1 MQTHNKLYYSK
12 MILLENID
20 GKNLTG
26 NALKNYRRKKK
37 ILSLLY
43 ENDTL
48 SATFLSK
55 QIGVSLP
62 TAISLLKDLGES
74 KLVEVRGSGESK
86 GGRRPTLFGL
96 KRDSI
101 FVISCEL
108 GRFRGKIGVYNSH
121 NELVAPVVVIQT
133 SIDDD
138 DLVDKLY
145 AESRQVIEDNG
156 IDFNNVYAVGIAMP
170 GLVDSKEGINYT
182 IKKEAYR
189 NVAER
194 LSARFNKIVYINN
207 DARMEAY
214 GEFVF
219 GEAKGYRNAMIINWN
234 WGVGLGMVLNGK
246 LYNGG
251 SGFAGELS
259 HIKFVEDGDLC
270 ICGKRGCLET
280 EISAYVL
287 INRARQAVE
296 QNRISQL
303 TEKFKNREKE
313 IRVQDI
319 ISAAKLGDEL
329 SISLLNGVGKALG
342 KALSNTIQLL
352 NPDIIVL
359 GGLVSEAN
367 QYVLN
372 SIQQSINQYCLEQ
385 ISGNTKIVISNNWR
399 HSGLLGITA
408 KLFQQLFSDMNN

>member
-1 MQTHNKLYYSK
+1 
-12 MILLENID
+12 MILLENIK
-20 GKNLTG
+20 GKKLIG

-121 NELVAPVVVIQT
+121 NELVAPITVVET

-138 DLVDKLY
+138 NLVDKLY
-145 AESRQVIEDNG
+145 AEARHILEVNNIDYSRV
-156 IDFNNVYAVGIAMP
+156 FAVGTAMP
-170 GLVDSKEGINYT
+170 GLVDSINGINYT

-189 NVAER
+189 NVVER
-194 LSARFNKIVYINN
+194 LSMKFGKMVYANN

-214 GEFVF
+214 GEFIF
-219 GEAKGYRNAMIINWN
+219 GAAKNHNDAVIINWN
-234 WGVGLGMVLNGK
+234 WGLGIGLILGGK
-246 LYNGG
+246 LYNG
-251 SGFAGELS
+251 STGFAGELS
-259 HIKFVEDGDLC
+259 HTKYEEDGDLC
-270 ICGKRGCLET
+270 VCGKRGCLET
-280 EISAYVL
+280 VVSASVL
-287 INRARQAVE
+287 VKRAKDAIAE
-296 QNRISQL
+296 GKISQL
-303 TEKFKNREKE
+303 TNRFQHKIEE
-313 IRVQDI
+313 LQPEDVIE
-319 ISAAKLGDEL
+319 AAKLGDEL
-329 SISLLNGVGKALG
+329 AITLLSEIGQALG

-352 NPDIIVL
+352 NPDIIVI
-359 GGLVSEAN
+359 GGIVSRAN
-367 QYVLN
+367 QYILTP
-372 SIQQSINQYCLEQ
+372 IQQAINQHCLEQ
-385 ISGNTKIVISNNWR
+385 ISGNIEIVISENWEQ
-399 HSGLLGITA
+399 SGLLGITA
-408 KLFQQLFSDMNN
+408 KLFQKLFSDMYK

>member
-1 MQTHNKLYYSK
+1 
-12 MILLENID
+12 MILLENIK
-20 GKNLTG
+20 GQKLTG

-43 ENDTL
+43 QNDTL

-62 TAISLLKDLGES
+62 TAISLLKELGNS

-108 GRFRGKIGVYNSH
+108 GRFRGKIGVYNTH
-121 NELVAPVVVIQT
+121 NELVAPVTIVQT

-138 DLVDKLY
+138 NLVDKLY
-145 AESRQVIEDNG
+145 AESRQILTDNF
-156 IDFNNVYAVGIAMP
+156 IDYSSVFAVGIAMP
-170 GLVDSKEGINYT
+170 GLIDSKQGVNYT
-182 IKKEAYR
+182 IKKEEYR
-189 NVAER
+189 NIAER
-194 LSARFNKIVYINN
+194 LSSKFDKIVYVNN

-214 GEFVF
+214 GEFIF
-219 GEAKGYRNAMIINWN
+219 GEAKGYKNAMIINWN
-234 WGVGLGMVLNGK
+234 WGVGLGMVLNGN

-287 INRARQAVE
+287 INRAREAVE
-296 QNRISQL
+296 NNRISQL
-303 TEKFKNREKE
+303 TEKFKNHTEDITVR
-313 IRVQDI
+313 DI

-329 SISLLNGVGKALG
+329 SISLLNNVGQALG
-342 KALSNTIQLL
+342 KALSDTIQLL
-352 NPDIIVL
+352 NPDVIVL

-372 SIQQSINQYCLEQ
+372 PIQQSINQYCLEQ

-408 KLFQQLFSDMNN
+408 KLFQKLFSDMNK